1 MTKFTKMT
9 DRSVVATCLLGAS
22 LRGTGLSGI
31 SAVSSASFASLPVRD
46 RNERPTEAPA
56 AAVAIAAPEG
66 YALAA
71 TGAGLGKQET
81 QHHTMWAF
89 RGLEPWSDPV

>member
-1 MTKFTKMT
+1 MATITNFTKMT

-22 LRGTGLSGI
+22 LRDTGLS
-31 SAVSSASFASLPVRD
+31 AVSPVSFASLPVRH
-46 RNERPTEAPA
+46 RNERPTGTAE
-56 AAVAIAAPEG
+56 AAVAIAAAPS
-66 YALAA
+66 YACAA